1 MKNLIIIGN
10 GFDKAHNLKTTY
22 NEFIEDLFNRYF
34 STPDK
39 YPNIVSSLPQNIRNY
54 PELKDYIIKNPTP
67 NFTELIHG
75 KPNFKNRFIGILL
88 YDLAVHNWCD
98 IEYKYFIELLNS
110 TDLGNS
116 KRPYAN
122 SKKLNDDFEVIKR
135 YLSEYLIE
143 EEKQAKKLE
152 SYENLFK
159 KFADSNNTLILNFNY
174 TRTLNTLYGNVIKCP
189 LMHIHGKLE
198 DKTNPMIFGYAA
210 NNEQTRKL
218 YEFNDNEYLK
228 NIKKNL
234 YKRTNNK
241 NGLNKFLG
249 ENNGEIY
256 KRYPERKIDIFIF
269 GHSCGLSDNLILKEI
284 FNHEAISS
292 IKIFY
297 YDTPEN
303 YFDTQVNI
311 DRIMDDNVKFGK
323 LETFPNSHRMPQ
335 WNDSE
340 TQIQEFIKYLENVKA
355 NYPKPPK
362 SPQVSVVK
370 F

>member
-10 GFDKAHNLKTTY
+10 GFDKSHDLKTTY
-22 NEFIEDLFNRYF
+22 NEFIEDLLTNYF
-34 STPDK
+34 RDNKK
-39 YPNIVSSLPQNIRNY
+39 YPNIFSHPPDKIKSYNDLQKYIVQHPNLDFTSLVVG
-54 PELKDYIIKNPTP
+54 T
-67 NFTELIHG
+67 
-75 KPNFKNRFIGILL
+75 PNFKNKLIRTLL
-88 YDLAVHNWCD
+88 WDMAINNWCD
-98 IEYKYFIELLNS
+98 IEYKYFVELMKC
-110 TDLGNS
+110 TEKDI
-116 KRPYAN
+116 
-122 SKKLNDDFEVIKR
+122 KKPLYRNPINLNDDFEVIKQ

-218 YEFNDNEYLK
+218 YEFNNNEYLK